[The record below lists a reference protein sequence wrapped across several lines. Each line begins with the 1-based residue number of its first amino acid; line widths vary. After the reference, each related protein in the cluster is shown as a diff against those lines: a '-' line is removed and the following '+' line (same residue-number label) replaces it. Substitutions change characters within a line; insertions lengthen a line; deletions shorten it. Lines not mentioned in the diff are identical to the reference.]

1 MNDPITILKTYNN
14 KKLISMNQQELIEA
28 SEEIEI
34 VLLDMYSNDET
45 ANQLF
50 FDLINLTHK
59 INRRIEKLMAQILF
73 CTSFCTRFYT

>member
-14 KKLISMNQQELIEA
+14 KKLVSMNQQELIEA

-45 ANQLF
+45 SNQLF

-59 INRRIEKLMAQILF
+59 INRRIEKLMAKNNKI
-73 CTSFCTRFYT
+73 